1 MRRKPIEE
9 EENVKEIAI
18 RTEKELN
25 QYFDSFEKTLK
36 DTSRFYIYVIEEKFI
51 KYKHDG
57 CLKK

>member
-1 MRRKPIEE
+1 MRRKPNEE

-36 DTSRFYIYVIEEKFI
+36 DTSRAFYYLMCFEAIYPLNILNV
-51 KYKHDG
+51 
-57 CLKK
+57 